1 MQALRSATVEDTG
14 GWRMR
19 ASGITRI
26 RSETVR
32 MALEPVSVSM
42 LFEIEQLRTEDC
54 RREDQSSQDAGVKAR
69 KTIT

>member
-1 MQALRSATVEDTG
+1 MQALRSAAVEDTG

-19 ASGITRI
+19 ASGKTRI

-42 LFEIEQLRTEDC
+42 LVEIEQSRTEDC
-54 RREDQSSQDAGVKAR
+54 RGED
-69 KTIT
+69 